1 MNHEVMLAQP
11 LAAVFG
17 HLAAPSRLADW
28 LPEVTGVQADDGQPA
43 GIGITFGLRL
53 RHGGRDIRGSGEL
66 IGYEP
71 PWSLA
76 YRLVAGP
83 HTYVLRLTCVS
94 TDDST
99 RVRVRQA
106 DGAVPLAVD
115 LGRLPELIG
124 VAAGPQA
131 AGGDP
136 CGSRS

>member
-1 MNHEVMLAQP
+1 MNHEVTVAQP

-28 LPEVTGVQADDGQPA
+28 LPEVAGVQAGAGQPT
-43 GIGITFGLRL
+43 GIGVTFGLRL
-53 RHGGRDIRGSGEL
+53 RHGDRDIRGSGEL

-71 PWSLA
+71 PWSVA

-94 TDDST
+94 SDNGT

-106 DGAVPLAVD
+106 GGAVPLAVD
-115 LGRLPELIG
+115 LGRLPELISG
-124 VAAGPQA
+124 
-131 AGGDP
+131 
-136 CGSRS
+136 